1 MRTVIFTCV
10 MLILFWA
17 TDFAVLMWGL
27 DPPGYDGYAE
37 MVLVLWFIFFIMD
50 AIDLAKRR

>member
-17 TDFAVLMWGL
+17 TDFVVLMWGL
-27 DPPGYDGYAE
+27 NPPGYDGYTG
-37 MVLVLWFIFFIMD
+37 MIVFLWFMFLILDI
-50 AIDLAKRR
+50 IELQKE